1 MFERGDRA
9 SAAKTARSSIASH
22 VQILCLIF
30 SIESISLCFFQKSYS
45 SSEAN
50 EVKHVNHLS
59 IELRLVLVQDHL
71 LWFEFLVAFDFY
83 DGATRHKQLILIRVG
98 RVLFVVEA
106 KAWIVDLIKDVQNK

>member
-1 MFERGDRA
+1 M
-9 SAAKTARSSIASH
+9 
-22 VQILCLIF
+22 
-30 SIESISLCFFQKSYS
+30 
-45 SSEAN
+45 
-50 EVKHVNHLS
+50 
-59 IELRLVLVQDHL
+59 LVQDHL